1 MDGDS
6 KISLNEFANGM
17 KSALTVFDAKK
28 SSRLSSGGAV
38 NRVKPRVPTPKLL
51 KRPLLNRPSV

>member
-17 KSALTVFDAKK
+17 KSALTAFDAKK

-38 NRVKPRVPTPKLL
+38 NRVKSRVPTPTLFK
-51 KRPLLNRPSV
+51 KPLLHQPSV